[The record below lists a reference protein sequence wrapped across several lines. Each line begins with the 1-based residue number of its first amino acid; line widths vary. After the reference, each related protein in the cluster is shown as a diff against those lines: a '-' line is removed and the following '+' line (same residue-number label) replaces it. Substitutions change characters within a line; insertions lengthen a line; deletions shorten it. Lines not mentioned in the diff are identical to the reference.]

1 MRENKLEYKISS
13 SGKSTFKCNA
23 NGAELLASV
32 NDFANCVAKVMGEK
46 PDKILYRAWMAQMRQ
61 TLTVVRVTNQIRKQS
76 LITKLKRED
85 MNINESNINKR

>member
-46 PDKILYRAWMAQMRQ
+46 PDKILYRAWMAQMNADLNGGKGYKPNKKAKSNNEIEERGHEHQ
-61 TLTVVRVTNQIRKQS
+61 RVKY
-76 LITKLKRED
+76 
-85 MNINESNINKR
+85 

>member
-23 NGAELLASV
+23 NGGTLLTAV

-46 PDKILYRAWMAQMRQ
+46 SDKILYRAWMAQMSADLNGGRGYKP
-61 TLTVVRVTNQIRKQS
+61 NKKEKS
-76 LITKLKRED
+76 
-85 MNINESNINKR
+85 NNEMEERRTEHQ

>member
-23 NGAELLASV
+23 NGVTLLTAV

-46 PDKILYRAWMAQMRQ
+46 PDKILYRAWMAQMSAD
-61 TLTVVRVTNQIRKQS
+61 LNGGKGY
-76 LITKLKRED
+76 KPNMKRSSK
-85 MNINESNINKR
+85 NVKK

>member
-23 NGAELLASV
+23 NGVTLLTAV

-46 PDKILYRAWMAQMRQ
+46 PDKILYRAWMAQMSAD
-61 TLTVVRVTNQIRKQS
+61 LNGGKGYKPNMKGSSKNVK
-76 LITKLKRED
+76 K
-85 MNINESNINKR
+85 